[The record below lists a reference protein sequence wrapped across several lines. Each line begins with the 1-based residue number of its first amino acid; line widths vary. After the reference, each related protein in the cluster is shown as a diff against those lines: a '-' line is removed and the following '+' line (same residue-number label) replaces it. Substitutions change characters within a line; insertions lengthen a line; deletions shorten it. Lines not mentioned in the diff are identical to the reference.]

1 MTGHMLLT
9 MALTLVLAPAV
20 AVGAAERLRVPPVLA
35 LLQFAALLVVLH
47 LPRLWDT
54 LQHEQLLWLLAAI
67 ATLASGVVFW
77 WPALASASRLGP
89 VGRVAYLMIG
99 MPIMSA
105 VGVVLGFV
113 DHPLYRGVTLSEQ
126 HRAGGL
132 MWGVGSAAAAAI
144 LVAGVWAA
152 LVREDRALTGAGAS

>member
-20 AVGAAERLRVPPVLA
+20 AFGAAGRLRVAPLPA
-35 LLQFAALLVVLH
+35 LLQFAATLIVLH
-47 LPRLWDT
+47 LPRVWDT
-54 LQHEQLLWLLAAI
+54 VQQEQLLWLLGAL
-67 ATLASGVVFW
+67 ATLASGVLFW
-77 WPALASASRLGP
+77 WPALAPASRLGP
-89 VGRVAYLMIG
+89 VGRVAYLMVG

-105 VGVVLGFV
+105 LGVVLGLV

-144 LVAGVWAA
+144 LVVGVWVA
-152 LVREDRALTGAGAS
+152 LVREERALTGAGAS